1 MASELARAYVQI
13 VPTAQGM
20 KGQLEELLGKEST
33 DTGKQAGTNIGN
45 SIGAF
50 IKKTLAVIGIGSMIT
65 SAIMEGANL
74 EQSLGGIETL
84 FKESSDEIVAYAN
97 DAWKTAGMSAN
108 DYMETATSFAASL
121 LQGVAGDTEQAAKI
135 TDMAITDMSD
145 NANKMGTDM
154 EAIQNAYQGFAKQ
167 NYTML
172 DNLKLGY
179 GGTKSEMERLL
190 ADARELT
197 GVEYNIDNLA
207 DVYNA
212 IHVIQ
217 NELHI
222 SGLSAEEAAQAV
234 ADGLMTEEEAFE
246 AMGTTAKEASTT
258 ISGSINAVKG
268 AWANLQADMVLG
280 KDVTGDIQALSESVI
295 TAASNLLP
303 AIANLLGSLPSVLV
317 KVIQEIG
324 PPLISAILETIATVA
339 STIGENL
346 PELIET
352 FLKSMFSIID
362 AVIDNLPVIVAAG
375 IQLLMGFV
383 TGILEALPNLISQ
396 VPIIVSTVL
405 TTLLD
410 LIPDVVKA
418 GLTLFTSLVEDL
430 PDIITNIVNI
440 IPTIINAVINCICE
454 LIPLIIDTGV
464 ELLTALVTNLP
475 LIIKAIIQVIPQII
489 NSISDTFAKLTP
501 LLFEV
506 GFQLF
511 TAIIELLPEILLALM
526 ESVYEIVDGI
536 ISVFTE
542 CFPHMRDVGKEM
554 IAGIWQ
560 GIKNGWGN
568 LVTSVKGLAK
578 QLMASIKEVFGI
590 HSPSAVF
597 RDEIGKNLDLGLA
610 EGITGNMDAVNRAME
625 ELTAT
630 ASIDPV
636 LTESITYNPGEVG
649 VGKTNDELLVLNSMY
664 AYMQQML
671 PVMAKKNIVMDSGAL
686 VGALAPG
693 MDVALGDLIV
703 KNKRRI

>member
-65 SAIMEGANL
+65 SAITEGANL

-84 FKESSDEIVAYAN
+84 FQESSDEIVAYAN

-217 NELHI
+217 ENMDI
-222 SGLSAEEAAQAV
+222 
-234 ADGLMTEEEAFE
+234 T
-246 AMGTTAKEASTT
+246 GTTAKEASTT

-317 KVIQEIG
+317 EVIQEIG
-324 PPLISAILETIATVA
+324 PPLISAVLETIATVA
-339 STIGENL
+339 GTIGENL
-346 PELIET
+346 PELIDT
-352 FLKSMFSIID
+352 FLESMFSIID
-362 AVIDNLPVIVAAG
+362 AVIDNLPVIIAAG
-375 IQLLMGFV
+375 IQLLMGLV
-383 TGILEALPNLISQ
+383 TGILEALPNLIAQ

-410 LIPDVVKA
+410 LIPDVVEA

-440 IPTIINAVINCICE
+440 IPTIINAVIDCICE

-610 EGITGNMDAVNRAME
+610 EGITGNMDAVNRAMDD
-625 ELTAT
+625 LTAT

-636 LTESITYNPGEVG
+636 LTESITYNPGDVSI
-649 VGKTNDELLVLNSMY
+649 GKTNEELLVLNSMY

-671 PVMAKKNIVMDSGAL
+671 PAMAKKNIVMDSGAL
-686 VGALAPG
+686 VGALAPE
-693 MDVALGDLIV
+693 MDAALGDLVV